1 MNWTL
6 ELHAAKMR
14 QRNAKNIICRIRAI
28 SYWQD
33 AEKRPLRVKLFKQKR
48 MFLFHPLENETASD
62 VFSKLV
68 EMGWGSTSY
77 WQIPRDWRTRKG
89 PERVHTAEHRAAI
102 TEGLKRRWAEKR
114 NASTI

>member
-14 QRNAKNIICRIRAI
+14 QRNATNIICRLKARA
-28 SYWQD
+28 YWD
-33 AEKRPLRVKLFKQKR
+33 DNENKPLRVKLYKQKR
-48 MFLFHPLENETASD
+48 MLLFQPLPHEKPND
-62 VFSKLV
+62 VFAKLV

-77 WQIPRDWRTRKG
+77 WQIPRDWRTRRG
-89 PERVHTAEHRAAI
+89 PERVHTPEHRAAI

-114 NASTI
+114 AAA